1 MLSIF
6 KIHIMQT
13 DNIFI
18 IHPSTTEQVDALTAF
33 VKALKI
39 KYELTN
45 EKAYNAN
52 FIDKIE
58 KSRQDYKKGK
68 GKIMTLDE
76 LNQLWK

>member
-1 MLSIF
+1 
-6 KIHIMQT
+6 MQT

-18 IHPSTTEQVDALTAF
+18 IHPSTTEQADALIAF

-45 EKAYNAN
+45 ELAYNAH
-52 FIDKIE
+52 FVSKIQ

-68 GKIMTLDE
+68 GKTMTLDE

>member
-1 MLSIF
+1 
-6 KIHIMQT
+6 MQT

-18 IHPSTTEQVDALTAF
+18 IHPSTTEQADALKAF

-52 FIDKIE
+52 FIAKIE
-58 KSRQDYKKGK
+58 KSREDYKKGK
-68 GKIMTLDE
+68 GKVMSLDE
-76 LNQLWK
+76 LNHLWK

>member
-1 MLSIF
+1 
-6 KIHIMQT
+6 MQT

-18 IHPSTTEQVDALTAF
+18 IHPSTTEQVDALRAF

-45 EKAYNAN
+45 EKVYNSYFVA
-52 FIDKIE
+52 KIE

-68 GKIMTLDE
+68 GKVMTMDE

>member
-1 MLSIF
+1 
-6 KIHIMQT
+6 MQT
-13 DNIFI
+13 GNIFI
-18 IHPSTTEQVDALTAF
+18 IHPTTTEQADALIAF

-45 EKAYNAN
+45 EKDYNAD
-52 FIDKIE
+52 FVAKIQ

-68 GKIMTLDE
+68 GKTMTLDE

>member
-1 MLSIF
+1 
-6 KIHIMQT
+6 MQT

-18 IHPSTTEQVDALTAF
+18 IHPSTTEQVDALIAF

-45 EKAYNAN
+45 EKAYNAD
-52 FIDKIE
+52 FVTKIE

-68 GKIMTLDE
+68 GKVMTLDE

>member
-1 MLSIF
+1 
-6 KIHIMQT
+6 MQT

-18 IHPSTTEQVDALTAF
+18 IHPDTTEQMDALIAF

-45 EKAYNAN
+45 EKAYNAD
-52 FIDKIE
+52 FVAKIE
-58 KSRQDYKKGK
+58 KSRQDYKNGK
-68 GKIMTLDE
+68 GKVMTMDE

>member
-1 MLSIF
+1 
-6 KIHIMQT
+6 MQT

-18 IHPSTTEQVDALTAF
+18 IHPSTTEQAEALIAF

-39 KYELTN
+39 KYERTN
-45 EKAYNAN
+45 ERAYNAD
-52 FIDKIE
+52 FVTKIQ